1 MAVDVLDS
9 PDPTSRTAL
18 LGMPLSADSPFYVSS
33 AARHLG
39 EQADLQA
46 VWATAL
52 MQPGALVRIRG
63 AWKYGKTSLLYRQQA
78 WARQQAYLT
87 AYVDL
92 ETTPPPLLEQLDD
105 FLQWFC
111 AQVAASLDWPSQ
123 LDEYWDDLF
132 GSSISCKSYFEEYL
146 LPQAEESAL
155 ILALD
160 NVDCLFAY
168 PDLADEFFGLLRAW
182 HEEAKTRP
190 LWQQLR
196 LVVTHSPEVYTPR
209 NINKSPFNVGV
220 PIELHPLTPSQV
232 QQLAQQ
238 YELTLTSEGVRA
250 LLELTGGQPYLCQLG
265 LDLLTSEAAAIATEE
280 TLTAQLQCATDS
292 VFYPHLQQL
301 EQALH
306 QQPSLKLL
314 LDQVL
319 AADTAIPLDLEPACK
334 LQSLGLVTLTGQ
346 TAQIS
351 CTLYSQYFSP

>member
-18 LGMPLSADSPFYVSS
+18 LGMPLAADSPFYVSS
-33 AARHLG
+33 AANHLSDR
-39 EQADLQA
+39 ADLREI
-46 VWATAL
+46 WTTAL

-63 AWKYGKTSLLYRQQA
+63 AWKYGKTSLLHQQLA
-78 WARQQAYLT
+78 WAKQQAYLT
-87 AYVDL
+87 VYVDL
-92 ETTPPPLLEQLDD
+92 ETAPTPLLEQLDE

-111 AQVAASLDWPSQ
+111 EQVAASLGWPAQ
-123 LDEYWDDLF
+123 LDDYWDDLF

-146 LPQAEESAL
+146 LLQAESPL

-220 PIELHPLTPSQV
+220 PIELHPLNPSQV

-238 YELTLTSEGVRA
+238 YGLTLTPTEITS

-265 LDLLTSEAAAIATEE
+265 LDLLAAGVGAIATAEI
-280 TLTAQLQCATDS
+280 LADQLQCTAES
-292 VFYPHLQQL
+292 VFYSHLQQL
-301 EQALH
+301 EQALN
-306 QQPSLKLL
+306 QQPTLKAI

-319 AADTAIPLDLEPACK
+319 QADTAIPLDLEPASR
-334 LQSLGLVTLTGQ
+334 LQSLGLITLTGQ
-346 TAQIS
+346 TAQMS